1 MKPATSRRSI
11 RLADLIMQEIA
22 SMLAF
27 DVADPRLSL
36 VTVSGVRLNKDLS
49 IAEVLYTVRGGT
61 EHKDE
66 VQAALDKAK
75 GFLRSSLGK
84 RLKLKFLPDLRFT
97 FDAFLE
103 DIVYARKGPGDIPD
117 NQG

>member
-1 MKPATSRRSI
+1 MKPATSRRST
-11 RLADLIMQEIA
+11 RLADQIMREVA
-22 SMLAF
+22 DMLAF
-27 DVADPRLSL
+27 DAADPRLSL

-61 EHKDE
+61 EHRGE
-66 VQAALDKAK
+66 VQAALDKAR
-75 GFLRSSLGK
+75 GFLRASLGK
-84 RLKLKFLPDLRFT
+84 RLKLKFLPELRFT

-103 DIVYARKGPGDIPD
+103 DIVYARRDPGADPD